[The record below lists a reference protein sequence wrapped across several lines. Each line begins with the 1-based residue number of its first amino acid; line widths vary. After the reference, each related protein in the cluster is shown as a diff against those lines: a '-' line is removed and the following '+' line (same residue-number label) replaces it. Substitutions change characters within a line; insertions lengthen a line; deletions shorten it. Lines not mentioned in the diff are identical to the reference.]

1 VRHTKSLTV
10 DGAMSVFG
18 SVNLDMRSLWLNFE
32 VSLFVYGRAFA
43 ETLRI
48 LQEGYIGA
56 SDKLDPEEWAK
67 RPFRERFVDNVF
79 RLVSPLL

>member
-32 VSLFVYGRAFA
+32 ISAFVYDDAFTGRPRSRQSRPAVLGLIA
-43 ETLRI
+43 
-48 LQEGYIGA
+48 
-56 SDKLDPEEWAK
+56 PE
-67 RPFRERFVDNVF
+67 RR
-79 RLVSPLL
+79 SPC